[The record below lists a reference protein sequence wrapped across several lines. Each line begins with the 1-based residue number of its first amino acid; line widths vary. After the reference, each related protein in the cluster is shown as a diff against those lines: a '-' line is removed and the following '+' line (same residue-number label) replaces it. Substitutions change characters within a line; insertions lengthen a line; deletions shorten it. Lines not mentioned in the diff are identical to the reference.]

1 MAGRVVSLF
10 ADAGEFVPR
19 ADQLTIIATE
29 DPVTH
34 CLTELDRDT
43 AAQLNGEIGDAA
55 FRIHLIGRDKRIG
68 RADIETG
75 AAATAVVCCGFI
87 DRQGQ
92 IGEKLTEEKPGAG
105 LLVNQHRV
113 LADPAQPGFLCQCP
127 FQNRCA
133 VDKRAIAEL
142 ADF

>member
-1 MAGRVVSLF
+1 MAGRVVSLL

-19 ADQLTIIATE
+19 ADQLTIIAAE

-34 CLTELDRDT
+34 GPAELDRDT

-55 FRIHLIGRDKRIG
+55 FRIHLVGRDKRIG

-92 IGEKLTEEKPGAG
+92 IGEKLTKEKPGAG
-105 LLVNQHRV
+105 LLVNQHRI
-113 LADPAQPGFLCQCP
+113 LADPAQPGLLCQCP